1 MGFYGNITDTSKTT
15 FSFDLIYPFRK
26 DMDNKANEDGV
37 FLGRYV
43 LVDYDEPPIKA
54 YAKKN
59 NDGTIEGFYNT
70 ANFASGSKLVGKTDY
85 IYEDLHE
92 KDSTN
97 FSKFYKY
104 FQGAF
109 TPLQAGE
116 STYHKYFETDV
127 NEYGRG
133 FDSTVWVKRYDTKTN
148 KYKYAMIAE
157 LNAVVPTL
165 HMIVSEP
172 NTVPTTP
179 YFDRDTTNIDYYLHM
194 QSDYGT
200 RLKPLPQ
207 QTVDG
212 QTMRSD
218 ENFVYKSSNWVVD
231 KNGYSG
237 QVPVNIASKA
247 DIYYNNAG
255 FDPTTHNYSEGSVEY
270 FLTDNSG
277 NRIEDSDNITGF
289 KTATV
294 NYSENH
300 IGYDMGR
307 SGRLYGADADLGVYK
322 EGTPADDIYDWFIR
336 LPGIGN
342 SICRI
347 WDKIYGYR
355 NDNKRYLNSSLTYE
369 DSENNLV
376 TYDKNTV
383 IGIMNTARDL
393 IGYHFISLDEY
404 SPKEIV
410 ETPTDTITVNLTYGN
425 GINSSQEATYNILDC
440 IFYRTNDSGE
450 KTYYAYRY
458 DPVYGNPVEPEFTDD
473 THTAFKDNKV
483 YYYKDSDSIYHVANP
498 KAYKATNANG
508 EIIAATSEYYLATP
522 KWTIASLDTITDNN
536 FYSLIAQIHKL
547 LGTNINDTRDMNSIQ
562 GSINAIKD
570 VIKNINTNLMPG
582 RMLHTNNQGIIET
595 FDNTYFPSAKW
606 DEDEVLSGA
615 GEWVSRFAKVTVLS
629 NSNNDNQ
636 KADEVNTISNG
647 IESKAE
653 VIIESDNDK
662 SNNGVSLVNYKKHSA
677 NNLTLGS
684 RNKWIELYGNA
695 DKDSIEFKHSQSP
708 IVSRLRAEQAE
719 GSSYVDMFKGVDE
732 NENVILKDST
742 SFQNFSVNDNATE
755 IKVEPT
761 TDNLSYEKNDEDKND
776 NRLTIPYVTVDNA
789 GHVVELG
796 TKNFNIPNNFKKIAT
811 TTIDDDNES
820 ASLDQAGIS
829 IAETINDTLNLAPR
843 NRWIDIATETTND
856 EDGKQEDTIT
866 WSHRLVPTQ
875 HLKTDVTLNGER
887 RTEESEIPT
896 VYRYGLPQDKSITDL
911 DKDFGNEDANT
922 FNVPYIEID
931 KAGHIVAAETHTV
944 ELPESYTTIQIGNPI
959 NDDLTSDTLAAAATV
974 TADTL
979 TESLIINPSN
989 KWIRLKGENTEGVDT
1004 ITIGHEIHTIDTSS
1018 SNTTDLDVTS
1028 NKNIITKFINWD
1040 QAGHVIS
1047 EHTETWKL
1055 PYSLRNI
1062 DVTTAKALNS
1072 IENNSEATK
1081 IETTQIS
1088 DTFNFKPANNWIRLQ
1103 ANGHEISFGH
1113 LIQGTAAIYT
1123 GTDTTFVPPGDT
1135 LPRFGDSVTLYGYET
1150 DAAGHVIGYP
1160 TYTLTLPKGSCTED
1174 ENNNANV
1181 LTSLSFNSITG
1192 ALHGNKTNIGDL
1204 LLTGYTKLDVTAT
1217 AAIQPTNT
1225 INAAFSI
1232 LDNRIENEEEAR
1244 ATAIGNLRMFNAIEV
1259 AGVRL
1264 EADSNADTLT
1274 ITAGNDGIVL
1284 TPTNTNDSFTI
1295 KHKAGYQVEN
1305 GFYKLSTDVYGH
1317 VFTTS
1322 EVELSDLTSLGVAT
1336 AIDLN
1341 AHVNTVAGNPH
1352 KVTATEVGLGN
1363 VTNESKTTMFASAAL
1378 TGNPTAP
1385 TQATGDSST
1394 KIATTAFVNTAIAN
1408 QWISNY
1414 SSFDALYNAIVQKL
1428 TTDGYIEATG
1438 A

>member
-70 ANFASGSKLVGKTDY
+70 ANFASGSKLTGKTDY

-104 FQGAF
+104 SQGAF
-109 TPLQAGE
+109 TPLKAGE

-133 FDSTVWVKRYDTKTN
+133 FDSTVWVKRYDTTTN

-165 HMIVSEP
+165 HMVVSEP

-289 KTATV
+289 KTATA

-342 SICRI
+342 SICRM

-355 NDNKRYLNSSLTYE
+355 NDNKRYLNNSLTYE

-376 TYDKNTV
+376 TYDRNTV

-410 ETPTDTITVNLTYGN
+410 EAPTDTITVNLTYGN
-425 GINSSQEATYNILDC
+425 GINSPQEATYNILDC
-440 IFYRTNDSGE
+440 IFYRTDDSGE

-508 EIIAATSEYYLATP
+508 EIIATTSQYYLATP
-522 KWTIASLDTITDNN
+522 KWTIASLDTIADNN

-570 VIKNINTNLMPG
+570 VVKNINTNLMPG
-582 RMLHTNNQGIIET
+582 KMLHTNNQGIIET

-629 NSNNDNQ
+629 NSDNDNQ

-662 SNNGVSLVNYKKHSA
+662 SNNGVSLANYKKHSA

-719 GSSYVDMFKGVDE
+719 GSSYVDMFEGVDE

-742 SFQNFSVNDNATE
+742 SFENFSVNDKATE

-761 TDNLSYEKNDEDKND
+761 TDNLSYKNSDSDKND
-776 NRLTIPYVTVDNA
+776 NRLTIPYITVDNA

-796 TKNFNIPNNFKKIAT
+796 TKNFNIPNTFKKIKT
-811 TTIDDDNES
+811 STIDNDNES
-820 ASLDQAGIS
+820 ESVDKSGMLVADN
-829 IAETINDTLNLAPR
+829 INDELELAPQ
-843 NRWIDIATETTND
+843 NRWIDIAIAEESNQENDQDNKNLIDKITFGHKLVELSDIVRIEKD
-856 EDGKQEDTIT
+856 EDDKDINVYLNKAQNAKYNDL
-866 WSHRLVPTQ
+866 RLSDPSIVP
-875 HLKTDVTLNGER
+875 N
-887 RTEESEIPT
+887 
-896 VYRYGLPQDKSITDL
+896 VYRYGLPQDKDISTL
-911 DKDFGNEDANT
+911 DKDNGTEKANT
-922 FNVPYIEID
+922 FNVPYIEVD
-931 KAGHIVAAETHTV
+931 KAGHIVAAATHTV
-944 ELPESYTTIQIGNPI
+944 KLPENYTTIQIGDPI
-959 NDDLTSDTLAAAATV
+959 NDSLTSDTLAAAATV

-979 TESLIINPSN
+979 TESLTINPSN

-1004 ITIGHEIHTIDTSS
+1004 ITIGHEIHTIATS
-1018 SNTTDLDVTS
+1018 SNTTNLDTIS
-1028 NKNIITKFINWD
+1028 NKNIITQSIEYD
-1040 QAGHVIS
+1040 DAGHIIS
-1047 EHTETWKL
+1047 KHTETWNL

-1062 DVTTAKALNS
+1062 NVTTAKGLNS
-1072 IENNSEATK
+1072 IENNSEVTK
-1081 IETTQIS
+1081 IEATQIS
-1088 DTFNFKPANNWIRLQ
+1088 DTFKFSPANNWIRLQ
-1103 ANGHEISFGH
+1103 ANDHNISFGH
-1113 LIQGTAAIYT
+1113 LTQGTAATYT
-1123 GTDTTFVPPGDT
+1123 GTDLEFAE
-1135 LPRFGDSVTLYGYET
+1135 FGGQVTLYGYQT
-1150 DAAGHVIGYP
+1150 DEAGHVIGYP

-1174 ENNNANV
+1174 TDNNANV
-1181 LTSLSFNSITG
+1181 LTSLSFNSTTG

-1204 LLTGYTKLDVTAT
+1204 LLTGYTKLDTTAT
-1217 AAIQPTNT
+1217 AAIQPGNT
-1225 INAAFSI
+1225 INKAFSF
-1232 LDNRIENEEEAR
+1232 LDDRIENEEEAR
-1244 ATAIGNLRMFNAIEV
+1244 VTAISNLRMFNAVEV
-1259 AGVRL
+1259 AGTRL

-1284 TPTNTNDSFTI
+1284 TPTDTNDSFTI
-1295 KHKAGYQVEN
+1295 GHKAGHEAVN
-1305 GFYKLSTDVYGH
+1305 GFYKLSTDAYGH
-1317 VFTTS
+1317 VSATS
-1322 EVELSDLTSLGVAT
+1322 VVELSDLTGLGVAT
-1336 AIDLN
+1336 AEDLN
-1341 AHVNTVAGNPH
+1341 TRANTI
-1352 KVTATEVGLGN
+1352 
-1363 VTNESKTTMFASAAL
+1363 TN
-1378 TGNPTAP
+1378 
-1385 TQATGDSST
+1385 
-1394 KIATTAFVNTAIAN
+1394 FVDTSIAN

-1414 SSFDALYNAIVQKL
+1414 SSFEALYNAIVQKL
-1428 TTDGYIEATG
+1428 ATDGYIEATG